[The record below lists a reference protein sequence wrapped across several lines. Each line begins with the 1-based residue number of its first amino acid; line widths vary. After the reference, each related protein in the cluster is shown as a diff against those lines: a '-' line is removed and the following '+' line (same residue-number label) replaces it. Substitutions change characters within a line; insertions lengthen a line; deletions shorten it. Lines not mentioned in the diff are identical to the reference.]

1 MSDESCGRA
10 GGSSVPFRLSSYR
23 FSLLAVATRKSSPA
37 RRTEGRLFRMQIWW
51 LTGLRRV
58 SLEPIKKIRAARQA
72 ARNDVADKRLAFHD
86 RDIRFAGNRNQ
97 IIGSVTAQWTGC
109 SEMKWNCDLMHRFS
123 VQIHRANA
131 PANERA
137 SFNRAAQ
144 AHNANVIAIVDLQL
158 GRQFWR
164 DFDEH
169 LRLQFGKMAQETRH
183 PAAGMMLGQPI
194 SGENVRKARVAWR
207 CETVFVSCE
216 PVHHRISVAG
226 IERISHWRFQRL

>member
-1 MSDESCGRA
+1 MSNKSCGRA
-10 GGSSVPFRLSSYR
+10 GGPSVPFRLSSYR
-23 FSLLAVATRKSSPA
+23 FSLLAAATRKSSSA
-37 RRTEGRLFRMQIWW
+37 RRAEGRLFRMQIWW

-58 SLEPIKKIRAARQA
+58 SLEPTKKIRAARQA
-72 ARNDVADKRLAFHD
+72 ARNDVADKCLAFHD
-86 RDIRFAGNRNQ
+86 RDIRFARNRNQ

-109 SEMKWNCDLMHRFS
+109 PEMKWNCDLMHRFS

-131 PANERA
+131 PADERA

-169 LRLQFGKMAQETRH
+169 LRVPPDKFFAFAPWLTVRLRAGAIINDAAIAWPTEAPAVAEIILRLTRV
-183 PAAGMMLGQPI
+183 G
-194 SGENVRKARVAWR
+194 
-207 CETVFVSCE
+207 FVYA
-216 PVHHRISVAG
+216 V
-226 IERISHWRFQRL
+226 

>member
-1 MSDESCGRA
+1 MGNL
-10 GGSSVPFRLSSYR
+10 FIT
-23 FSLLAVATRKSSPA
+23 SLLHSSSCFARPAVTARKSSAGRRA
-37 RRTEGRLFRMQIWW
+37 RWRLFRMQIWW

-58 SLEPIKKIRAARQA
+58 SLEPIKKSRAARQA
-72 ARNDVADKRLAFHD
+72 SRDNVADKRLAFHD

-97 IIGSVTAQWTGC
+97 IIGSVTAQRTGC

-158 GRQFWR
+158 GR
-164 DFDEH
+164 
-169 LRLQFGKMAQETRH
+169 
-183 PAAGMMLGQPI
+183 
-194 SGENVRKARVAWR
+194 
-207 CETVFVSCE
+207 
-216 PVHHRISVAG
+216 
-226 IERISHWRFQRL
+226 